1 MLEIETQRNRETV
14 NRQDI
19 NSQEINIHM
28 ISCFSFSGAKSFL
41 KPLFELMVH
50 CLIFFA
56 IHISSADAIAQVPF
70 SSHTTLAGV
79 DSALFHSATRAG

>member
-28 ISCFSFSGAKSFL
+28 ISCFSFSGAKSLLKTQFSSLLDFFL
-41 KPLFELMVH
+41 LFTFH
-50 CLIFFA
+50 HAF
-56 IHISSADAIAQVPF
+56 AQVPF
-70 SSHTTLAGV
+70 SSHTTSAGV
-79 DSALFHSATRAG
+79 DTAIVHLETRTG